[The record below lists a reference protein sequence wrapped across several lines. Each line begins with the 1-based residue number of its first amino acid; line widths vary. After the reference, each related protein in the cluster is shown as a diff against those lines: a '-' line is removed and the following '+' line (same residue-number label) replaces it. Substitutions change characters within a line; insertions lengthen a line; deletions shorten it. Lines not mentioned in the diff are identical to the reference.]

1 MSNTSLDII
10 DKLDKHINETN
21 LLVDYFQT
29 YLKNKDIDLT
39 ERWNLFQLSAQTMF
53 PVLPRL
59 REDSYLALSKNYI
72 LQSLLARFCFNTS
85 LGVYIDFTVVLEEYI
100 EENFLSE
107 DNPEIVAAKEYLLSL
122 GVAGEEI
129 YK

>member
-1 MSNTSLDII
+1 MSTTSLDII

-39 ERWNLFQLSAQTMF
+39 ERWNLFQLYAQTMF
-53 PVLPRL
+53 PVIPRT
-59 REDSYLALSKNYI
+59 RSGSYLALSQNNI
-72 LQSLLARFCFNTS
+72 LQSLLERFCFNNHMNI
-85 LGVYIDFTVVLEEYI
+85 YIDFTVVLEEYI
-100 EENFLSE
+100 EENLLSE

>member
-1 MSNTSLDII
+1 MSTTSLDII

-39 ERWNLFQLSAQTMF
+39 ERWNLFQLYAQTMF

-72 LQSLLARFCFNTS
+72 LQSLLERFCFNTS

-107 DNPEIVAAKEYLLSL
+107 DSPEIAAAKEYLLSL

>member
-1 MSNTSLDII
+1 MSTTSLDII

-39 ERWNLFQLSAQTMF
+39 ERWNLFQLYAQTMF

-59 REDSYLALSKNYI
+59 REDSYLALSKNHI
-72 LQSLLARFCFNTS
+72 LQSLLERLCFNTS

-107 DNPEIVAAKEYLLSL
+107 DSPEIAAAKEYLLSL